1 MYSKRIGFVRER
13 SRGSFL
19 MTSSMSFSGTVDLL
33 PLLGPPAVTTL
44 SISQHALSLPAILSA
59 FLSISFSQHL
69 PACLSQPLVL
79 SASLSM
85 PIVLSAFLS
94 ISFSQHL
101 SSCLSQPLVLS
112 ASLSVPL
119 VHSAFLSISQPAFSQ
134 HQLSVINYHINCLS
148 KTVCYL
154 PALAAADGQTNKA
167 SGTP

>member
-69 PACLSQPLVL
+69 SP
-79 SASLSM
+79 
-85 PIVLSAFLS
+85 
-94 ISFSQHL
+94 
-101 SSCLSQPLVLS
+101 CLSQPLVLS